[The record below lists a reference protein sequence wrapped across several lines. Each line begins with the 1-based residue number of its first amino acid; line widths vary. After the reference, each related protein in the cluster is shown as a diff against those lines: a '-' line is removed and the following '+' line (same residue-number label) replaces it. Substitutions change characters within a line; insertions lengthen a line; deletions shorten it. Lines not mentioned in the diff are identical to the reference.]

1 MRNRGVAEMAQS
13 HQNRIHASVSAFQS
27 ASEQLIAALE
37 RLNDDVATRAPQAG
51 GWNAAQIGYHVATT
65 NEFLSGMLSGAVPTA
80 VPAPAGFAE
89 NPGVFN
95 NIPSK
100 IETFPQLQPPPSVTR
115 AEAIEKLRR
124 STSSTVQAIESL
136 SAERAGGY
144 CVQFPIGQLSMY
156 QVADFIGGHVVR
168 HQKQLERAAQG

>member
-1 MRNRGVAEMAQS
+1 MAQS

-65 NEFLSGMLSGAVPTA
+65 NEFLSGMLSGAVPIA

-89 NPGVFN
+89 NPAVFN

-100 IETFPQLQPPPSVTR
+100 IEPFRNCNRRR
-115 AEAIEKLRR
+115 ASRGPKR
-124 STSSTVQAIESL
+124 SKNCAAVTSSTVQAIESL

-144 CVQFPIGQLSMY
+144 CVQFPIGELSMY